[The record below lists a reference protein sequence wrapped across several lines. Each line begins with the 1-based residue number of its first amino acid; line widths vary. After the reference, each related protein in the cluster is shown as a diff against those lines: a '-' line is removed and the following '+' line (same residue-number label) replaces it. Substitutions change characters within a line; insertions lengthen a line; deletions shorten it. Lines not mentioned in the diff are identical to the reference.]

1 MLWHP
6 SVVKPYLTLLAES
19 SNPATLEGAAGS
31 LQNLSAG
38 TWRVRYC
45 RHVTEEKR
53 AWISVSYSNLIQIQ
67 VYMTNQISFCLI
79 FIWELL
85 WLQITHTALIMHSKV
100 NRYQINLIYFRNLFN
115 LMKANESCKG
125 VGGEDT
131 VVFELLFH
139 AVLKETDCGENPSLQ
154 KSVDNRFLF

>member
-1 MLWHP
+1 MQTSLLEVLSLVPSQWDGVGPIPGFSGSPKGAEMLWHP

-115 LMKANESCKG
+115 LMKSNE
-125 VGGEDT
+125 
-131 VVFELLFH
+131 
-139 AVLKETDCGENPSLQ
+139 
-154 KSVDNRFLF
+154 